1 MTSVLFL
8 DSDWRPLRVASW
20 QRAISD
26 LFSGKIEVLVY
37 SKDKTIQG
45 VTESYPMPSV
55 VRVLRRFNR
64 KKIAIKFS
72 RLNIYSRDRFVCQY
86 CGKRF
91 MSEDLTFDHV
101 NPRSKGGKTTW
112 NNIVAAC
119 VPCNTQKADRTLAEA
134 GMRLLRKPVKPDYLP
149 VVSVRMSSSRI
160 PAEWK
165 DYWSGPLEA

>member
-1 MTSVLFL
+1 
-8 DSDWRPLRVASW
+8 
-20 QRAISD
+20 
-26 LFSGKIEVLVY
+26 
-37 SKDKTIQG
+37 
-45 VTESYPMPSV
+45 
-55 VRVLRRFNR
+55 
-64 KKIAIKFS
+64 
-72 RLNIYSRDRFVCQY
+72 
-86 CGKRF
+86 